1 MRHILP
7 TALLKSM
14 TEEQMQAFE
23 IISPQRPDNLICT
36 QTKTDSIIPR
46 MNRVEEALKHQ
57 GRPETTETKYARTK
71 AEKMTAQDDEKAS
84 QVSELYYKLVY

>member
-46 MNRVEEALKHQ
+46 IKKAKGDSKHH
-57 GRPETTETKYARTK
+57 GVPETTETKEARTK
-71 AEKMTAQDDEKAS
+71 AEKMTALDDGKAS
-84 QVSELYYKLVY
+84 RVSELY